1 MSSRIIITIVVV
13 ILTRPSRQGAI
24 SPPHLTWRPRPIHIE
39 GAVCSAPLSVPYGL
53 HSTLCTHVEGP
64 ILKMQNVLYFDQTM
78 VSSLAKGTI
87 HIKDAVCSAPQYTV
101 STMSCSG
108 ARQYSMC
115 PPSIEQGRSRRMSG
129 GALIA
134 LITNLFRA
142 PSGSTHQPS
151 SLSCKAPYT
160 YFRSQYLVSE
170 DQKNGGGG
178 GW

>member
-78 VSSLAKGTI
+78 VSSLAKGTT

-151 SLSCKAPYT
+151 SLRCK
-160 YFRSQYLVSE
+160 RHIC
-170 DQKNGGGG
+170 
-178 GW
+178 